1 MDFIG
6 AALGQLKIAAAATRQ
21 MEASAPWQV
30 EGGGGMPAAYF
41 FLRGQG
47 EIATEA
53 HGTYRLNGGDLVFVT
68 RGDTHCLRS
77 GTGGAAAE
85 QSHVL
90 SVTVRAGIRSD
101 CPFVSALPPL
111 LILSA
116 EERASRPYLDSHL
129 QSLVWEA
136 SHGGPA
142 SELMMARLW
151 EVVFLAAFGAY
162 LAQDAPC
169 ATGWLA
175 AIRDPQ
181 MARVLKAIHQRPG
194 APWTVASL
202 AAEAAM
208 SRATLV
214 RQFVRV
220 MGEPP
225 MTFLFSFRMTIAASL
240 LEQGKSS
247 LAAVAAHV
255 GYGSEAAFSN
265 AFHRRY
271 GLAPGAY
278 RTANTQ
284 TAAAAEKKAPAV

>member
-6 AALGQLKIAAAATRQ
+6 SALEQLKVTAASAGQLET
-21 MEASAPWQV
+21 SAPWQV
-30 EGGGGMPAAYF
+30 EGGGGLPAAYF

-47 EIATEA
+47 ELVTEA
-53 HGTYRLNGGDLVFVT
+53 QGTHHLEAGDLVFVT
-68 RGDTHCLRS
+68 CGDTHCLRN
-77 GTGGAAAE
+77 GMGREPAGE
-85 QSHVL
+85 SHFL
-90 SVTVRAGIRSD
+90 HVTVRAGIRAD

-116 EERASRPYLDSHL
+116 GERASRPYLDSHL
-129 QSLVWEA
+129 QSLVWES

-151 EVVFLAAFGAY
+151 EVVFLAAFRTY
-162 LAQDAPC
+162 LVQDAPC

-181 MARVLKAIHQRPG
+181 MARVLGAIQQRPE

-208 SRATLV
+208 SRATLI

-225 MTFLFSFRMTIAASL
+225 MTFLFRHRMGIAASL
-240 LEQGKSS
+240 LQQGERS

-271 GLAPGAY
+271 GSAPGAY
-278 RTANTQ
+278 RTAN
-284 TAAAAEKKAPAV
+284 ARLSANV

>member
-6 AALGQLKIAAAATRQ
+6 TALEQMNVTAAAAGQ
-21 MEASAPWQV
+21 WEASAPWQV
-30 EGGGGMPAAYF
+30 EGGNGLPAAYF

-47 EIATEA
+47 EIVTEA
-53 HGTYRLNGGDLVFVT
+53 HGTHRLEAGDLVFVT
-68 RGDTHCLRS
+68 RGDAHCLRS
-77 GTGGAAAE
+77 GATREPVG
-85 QSHVL
+85 QSHFL
-90 SVTVRAGIRSD
+90 CVTVRAGVRAD
-101 CPFVSALPPL
+101 CPFASALPPL

-116 EERASRPYLDSHL
+116 GERASRPHLDSYL
-129 QSLVWEA
+129 QSLVWESSQA
-136 SHGGPA
+136 GPA
-142 SELMMARLW
+142 SGLMMARLW
-151 EVVFLAAFGAY
+151 EVVFLAAFRTY
-162 LAQDAPC
+162 LVQDASC

-181 MARVLKAIHQRPG
+181 MARVLGAIRQRPG

-208 SRATLV
+208 SRATLI

-225 MTFLFSFRMTIAASL
+225 MKFLFSFRMTLAAGL
-240 LEQGKSS
+240 LTQGGRS

-278 RTANTQ
+278 RTANR
-284 TAAAAEKKAPAV
+284 

>member
-6 AALGQLKIAAAATRQ
+6 SALEQLKVTAATVGNL
-21 MEASAPWQV
+21 EASAPWQV
-30 EGGGGMPAAYF
+30 KGGDGLPAAYF

-47 EIATEA
+47 EIVTEA
-53 HGTYRLNGGDLVFVT
+53 HGTHRLEAGDLMFVT

-77 GTGGAAAE
+77 GTVREPAGA
-85 QSHVL
+85 SHFL
-90 SVTVRAGIRSD
+90 HVTVRTGIRAE

-111 LILSA
+111 LILHA
-116 EERASRPYLDSHL
+116 GERAGRPYLDSYL
-129 QSLVWEA
+129 QSLVWES

-151 EVVFLAAFGAY
+151 EVVFLAAFRTY
-162 LAQDAPC
+162 LVQDAPC

-181 MARVLKAIHQRPG
+181 LASVLGAIRQQPG

-208 SRATLV
+208 SRATLI

-225 MTFLFSFRMTIAASL
+225 MTFLFSFRMGIAASL
-240 LEQGKSS
+240 LRQGGRS
-247 LAAVAAHV
+247 LAAIAAYV

-278 RTANTQ
+278 RTANR
-284 TAAAAEKKAPAV
+284 